1 MATFNQEIIKF
12 ANGNEDTVKY
22 FDRARDW
29 MCHRFSVDGR
39 KIGEYDASKTLAEK
53 SDKLNQAFFA
63 EVERMSGFPITADN
77 AQAWHMNPSVQW
89 AAMAIRDMT
98 INSLLPITTFPNMD
112 TFVDLRILGLGD
124 IAKFKVTSRDLFVVS
139 QGANGERTSFRQ
151 KAYNGDVIVAPREH
165 IITVFSDWYTV
176 MANREDIGEYLRKC
190 IISIETVMGQD
201 AITSLNNGLAEGT
214 YPSTLSFSGAFDA
227 FKLIT
232 LAETVEAA
240 NYGARP
246 IIMGTA
252 TALAKVLP
260 DSTAGFRG
268 VFQADGGSVEI
279 MKNFYGFD
287 LVRMRQFLTATPG
300 SLKLALDPNTLY
312 AISPGA
318 DKLIKGAVINTI
330 SNVNQHFDNADLTSN
345 NTLRKS
351 WGFDFVSAARAGKYK
366 ITD

>member
-1 MATFNQEIIKF
+1 MPTFHQELVKF
-12 ANGNEDTVKY
+12 ANGNEDTMKY

-29 MCHRFSVDGR
+29 MCHRFSIDGR
-39 KIGEYDASKTLAEK
+39 KVGDFDTTKSLTEK

-63 EVERMSGFPITADN
+63 EVERMSGVTRNADN
-77 AQAWHMNPSVQW
+77 AQAWTMHPSVQW

-112 TFVDLRILGLGD
+112 TFVDMQTIGLGD
-124 IAKFKVTSRDLFVVS
+124 IAKFRVTPRDLFVVS
-139 QGANGERTSFRQ
+139 RGANGERTTFRQ
-151 KAYNGDVIVAPREH
+151 KNFNGDVIVSPIEH

-176 MANREDIGEYLRKC
+176 MAGKEDIGEYLRKC
-190 IISIETVMGQD
+190 VLSIETAMGED
-201 AITSLNNGLAEGT
+201 AVEALNGGLQEGT
-214 YPSTLSFSGAFDA
+214 YPTELSFSGAFDA
-227 FKLIT
+227 TKLIT

-246 IIMGTA
+246 VIMGTA

-287 LVRMRQFLTATPG
+287 LVRMRQFLGSAPG

-312 AISPGA
+312 VISPGA

-330 SNVNQHFDNADLTSN
+330 TNSNQHFNAADLTSN
-345 NTLRKS
+345 TTLRKS
-351 WGFDFVSAARAGKYK
+351 WSFDFVSAARAGKYK